1 MAIGSSPGPQT
12 QLPGERAN
20 QMTDPRE
27 DLRATEESILSDA
40 ALVMALEEE
49 KMALDPADP
58 RVDQLS
64 VQVQKLA
71 GGIEDKA
78 KVERSLSAEIT
89 GPNG

>member
-1 MAIGSSPGPQT
+1 
-12 QLPGERAN
+12 
-20 QMTDPRE
+20 MTDPRE

>member
-1 MAIGSSPGPQT
+1 
-12 QLPGERAN
+12 
-20 QMTDPRE
+20 MTDPRE

-64 VQVQKLA
+64 VQIQKLA

-89 GPNG
+89 GPNS